1 MRCRRRADSKYHRNL
16 WEVACARLT
25 EDEQKTL
32 QAGLELPFEFDEL
45 RITIDNTRRRAES
58 KWKVKGLH
66 GREIDLHTHFDKI
79 VVWIQRFVAI
89 GDIIVQF
96 DPAHA
101 ALPWAALRFVLEVL
115 SFDLLC
121 LIITKPTDQPR
132 FVSMIPHEQP
142 PLSMVSSRWR
152 STYTT
157 VLFGSGS
164 TSGKMPSKTENS

>member
-1 MRCRRRADSKYHRNL
+1 MPDFRARAPCYPRPWGFQPHHQARMFSYGDTMRCRRRADSKYHRNL

-89 GDIIVQF
+89 GDIIDSSTQHT
-96 DPAHA
+96 P
-101 ALPWAALRFVLEVL
+101 
-115 SFDLLC
+115 LC
-121 LIITKPTDQPR
+121 LGQR
-132 FVSMIPHEQP
+132 CVSC
-142 PLSMVSSRWR
+142 SRY
-152 STYTT
+152 S
-157 VLFGSGS
+157 
-164 TSGKMPSKTENS
+164 PSIFSV